1 MKITGGQACGRSI
14 DIPDHPGVRPTG
26 SLMREALFNILGK
39 LIENAHFLDLFAG
52 SGLIGFEALSRGA
65 GYLTVVEKT
74 GICVDTIRANAAKLG
89 YEKKTKIIHTDF
101 RKAINSL
108 NADQFNII
116 FADPPYMSDH
126 CKLVTK
132 LVAEKQLLKVNGL
145 LIVEHSKDIS
155 VEPEGRE
162 LRLIECRPYGQSAFS
177 FFVRR
182 EPPKEIVP
190 TVKPIEVKEES
201 KETLPPREFKKR
213 PPGDFKGRR
222 DFKDKREFRE
232 HRGSDDRARRGAEST
247 ESKREHKAPRNFD
260 AKKDFK
266 GPKGHTG
273 AKKFRG
279 PKRPPKP
286 GTN

>member
-1 MKITGGQACGRSI
+1 
-14 DIPDHPGVRPTG
+14 
-26 SLMREALFNILGK
+26 LGK

-52 SGLIGFEALSRGA
+52 SGLIGLEALSRGA

-74 GICVDTIRANAAKLG
+74 GICVDTIKANALRLG

-190 TVKPIEVKEES
+190 TVKPIEVKEEP
-201 KETLPPREFKKR
+201 KKALPPREFKER
-213 PPGDFKGRR
+213 PSGEFKGRR
-222 DFKDKREFRE
+222 EFKEKREFRK
-232 HRGSDDRARRGAEST
+232 HKGSEDPERRGT
-247 ESKREHKAPRNFD
+247 
-260 AKKDFK
+260 KKFK
-266 GPKGHTG
+266 GPRK
-273 AKKFRG
+273 
-279 PKRPPKP
+279 PPKP
-286 GTN
+286 GT